1 MSNIFFDFDGTL
13 VNSQKRLYNL
23 FCTLC
28 PQNSLS
34 YIQYWELKRGRML
47 QQTMLKEI
55 FNYSDEEINNFHE
68 QYLSLIETYPLMSMD
83 NPVDG
88 ATELLKS
95 LSSNHNLYLVTNRQ
109 KKFLVYE
116 QLNDFGWLDLFKTV
130 FVTERKNTKYD
141 ILKKLDNVSSNDYLI
156 SDTGED
162 IKTAQLMGINSIAV
176 TWGVLNEE
184 ILKTYNPNY
193 IARFV
198 NDIKKIITE

>member
-1 MSNIFFDFDGTL
+1 MIGIWPKPWAFRD
-13 VNSQKRLYNL
+13 
-23 FCTLC
+23 
-28 PQNSLS
+28 
-34 YIQYWELKRGRML
+34 
-47 QQTMLKEI
+47 
-55 FNYSDEEINNFHE
+55 
-68 QYLSLIETYPLMSMD
+68 
-83 NPVDG
+83 
-88 ATELLKS
+88 
-95 LSSNHNLYLVTNRQ
+95 HNLYLVTNRQ

-198 NDIKKIITE
+198 NDIKKIIAE